1 MGEGLEGQLNSLPMV
16 SVIVP
21 SYKRHRDL
29 VKRALDSLLNQ
40 TYQNI
45 EIILVDDNATQELL
59 PYRRENEELV
69 RELDSDK
76 LVFIKNEKNLGGS
89 GSRNEGIKAAKG
101 EYVTF
106 LDDDDRYLP
115 QKVERQLKFM
125 LENSLDMCFTDL
137 RIHNEKDQITDYR
150 EYSRI
155 KSFDKDYL
163 FGYHLTRQIT
173 GTPTFM
179 YKKSLLLKIGLFD
192 DACMGQEFYL
202 MAKTIESGASIG
214 YLKGSDVVAYRY
226 DIEAIS
232 TGPNKIKGE
241 RLLFEYKKKFFG
253 RLNFWERQYI
263 RCRHYAVM
271 AVAYKRNKK
280 IFKALCYLVVSFLT
294 GPQLAFSEFASLM
307 RRRIKYNG

>member
-1 MGEGLEGQLNSLPMV
+1 MGEGLEGQLNNLPTV
-16 SVIVP
+16 SVVVP

-45 EIILVDDNATQELL
+45 EIILVDDNAGEKLL
-59 PYRRENEELV
+59 PFRQENEELV
-69 RELDSDK
+69 KELNSDK
-76 LVFIKNEKNLGGS
+76 LVFIKNERNLGGS

-101 EYVTF
+101 QYITF

-125 LENSLDMCFTDL
+125 IENNLDMCFTDL
-137 RIHNEKDQITDYR
+137 RMHNEKDQLIDYR
-150 EYSRI
+150 EYSKI
-155 KSFDKDYL
+155 KSFDKDSL
-163 FGYHLTRQIT
+163 FRYHLTRQIA

-179 YKKSLLLKIGLFD
+179 YKKSSLLKIGLFD
-192 DACMGQEFYL
+192 DVCMGQEFYL
-202 MAKTIESGASIG
+202 MAKTIEGGASIG
-214 YLKGSDVVAYRY
+214 YLKGSDVIGYRY

-241 RLLFEYKKKFFG
+241 NLLYQYKRKFFG
-253 RLNFWERQYI
+253 RLCLSERQYI
-263 RCRHYAVM
+263 RCRHWAVM

-294 GPQLAFSEFASLM
+294 GPQLAFSEFANLL
-307 RRRIKYNG
+307 RRRVKYNG